1 LSDQV
6 IRYDTKEQY
15 IEHKNHL
22 RSLATGQLTEF
33 PNWGEDPDAYW
44 EVYYKRMEEDPEQ
57 VFEMWTLLVDEEIN
71 EDGSLEHQQVRYE
84 TLRYKNRA
92 EAQMSQET
100 VFISIG
106 DGRGIPVSAEFKSRR
121 QAERMRRLLMLGE
134 PGYYYDILHRAATEV
149 VDTGA
154 KAP

>member
-15 IEHKNHL
+15 IEHKNYL

-33 PNWGEDPDAYW
+33 PNWGEDPDGYW
-44 EVYYKRMEEDPEQ
+44 KVYYERMKEDPEQ
-57 VFEMWTLLVDEEIN
+57 VFEMWTLLEDEEIN
-71 EDGSLEHQQVRYE
+71 EDGSLERQQVRYE
-84 TLRYKNRA
+84 TLRYKNKV
-92 EAQMSQET
+92 EAQKSQET
-100 VFISIG
+100 VFISI
-106 DGRGIPVSAEFKSRR
+106 DVNPGIPVSSEFKSRR
-121 QAERMRRLLMLGE
+121 QAERMRRLLMHGE
-134 PGYYYDILHRAATEV
+134 PGYYYDILHRVVTEV